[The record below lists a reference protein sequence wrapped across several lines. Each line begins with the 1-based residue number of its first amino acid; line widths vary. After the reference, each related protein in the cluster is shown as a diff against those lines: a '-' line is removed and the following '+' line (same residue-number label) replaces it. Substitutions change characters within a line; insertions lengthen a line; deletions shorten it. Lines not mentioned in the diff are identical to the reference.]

1 MTPDLARAVWRTSS
15 RSGGNGQCVEIALQ
29 PDVAA
34 IRDSK
39 NREGAMLVFAP
50 DQFAA
55 FVQTVKKSAE
65 F

>member
-29 PDVAA
+29 PNVAA

-39 NREGAMLVFAP
+39 NRDGAMLVFSP
-50 DQFAA
+50 DSFAA
-55 FVQTVKKSAE
+55 FVRAVSKTASI
-65 F
+65 